1 MVDRYEKQQVEYQEL
16 EAKQRQL
23 QEEKSILSEQL
34 QAETELCAEAE
45 EVNKKYFIYLTLLEG
60 SLYSR
65 MCNTVRCRRV
75 LFCYMRH
82 TKVFLIACSLFVIF
96 FQSRAR
102 LAARKQELEEILAD
116 MEARLE
122 DDEKVNTN
130 LVTEKKKLQTTIQ
143 DLEEQSVYH
152 FWLHFSF
159 TD

>member
-1 MVDRYEKQQVEYQEL
+1 M
-16 EAKQRQL
+16 
-23 QEEKSILSEQL
+23 
-34 QAETELCAEAE
+34 
-45 EVNKKYFIYLTLLEG
+45 FIVCYL
-60 SLYSR
+60 
-65 MCNTVRCRRV
+65 
-75 LFCYMRH
+75 
-82 TKVFLIACSLFVIF
+82 

-143 DLEEQSVYH
+143 DLEEQSVYD